1 MIGAF
6 NQSLNLIHLQLTSFV
21 TMAFQ
26 LNDLIT
32 YSFYYNYFII
42 CLLVAISNRNEEF
55 IIVKFTK
62 PIKLYLSATFLILI
76 PSYEWYY
83 VSYRGSYFP
92 SNIFVYELIIG
103 LLLFYF
109 GKTVA
114 RFIYKKKNSIL
125 SLICTVATI
134 WLCFAIKK
142 EIKFIMTLP

>member
-1 MIGAF
+1 MNGAL
-6 NQSLNLIHLQLTSFV
+6 NQSLNLIQLQLTSFV

-26 LNDLIT
+26 LNDLMT

-55 IIVKFTK
+55 ILVNFTK
-62 PIKLYLSATFLILI
+62 PIKSFVSATFLILI

-92 SNIFVYELIIG
+92 SNIFFYELIIG

-114 RFIYKKKNSIL
+114 GFIYK
-125 SLICTVATI
+125 
-134 WLCFAIKK
+134 
-142 EIKFIMTLP
+142 